1 VSSAQHHCTRL
12 RVRAIHPPI
21 DVQLGKRLR
30 SRRRVLQLTLVDL
43 ADLTGI
49 NAQQLQKYECA
60 ATRMSAAMM
69 VRLAVA
75 LEVQVGYFFDGLVD
89 FTG

>member
-1 VSSAQHHCTRL
+1 
-12 RVRAIHPPI
+12 
-21 DVQLGKRLR
+21 
-30 SRRRVLQLTLVDL
+30 VLQLTLVDL

-49 NAQQLQKYECA
+49 KAQQLQKYECA

>member
-1 VSSAQHHCTRL
+1 
-12 RVRAIHPPI
+12 
-21 DVQLGKRLR
+21 
-30 SRRRVLQLTLVDL
+30 VLQLTLVDL